1 MALSACPKTDIHKYT
16 EVSHLFILLFCA
28 QKYTTQVYYTSF
40 FSNYLSP
47 KNNYFLEYVT
57 WVNYQYSSAIK
68 KEQTTNTCNN
78 MDGSQSH
85 YAE

>member
-1 MALSACPKTDIHKYT
+1 MALSACPKTDKHKYT
-16 EVSHLFILLFCA
+16 EVSHLLILL
-28 QKYTTQVYYTSF
+28 TF
-40 FSNYLSP
+40 FVHRSILHKLFLQLFVP
-47 KNNYFLEYVT
+47 KNNYFLEYIT

-78 MDGSQSH
+78 MAGSQSH